1 MKLTLRAR
9 ILPLAL
15 ISTRTGSNTWRG
27 EMTETIYEP
36 LGIPKSIERFQVVFL
51 LLIDR
56 KKNLPQIT
64 NVPSTCGIPT

>member
-1 MKLTLRAR
+1 LTLRAR

-36 LGIPKSIERFQVVFL
+36 LGIPKSIERFQVFF
-51 LLIDR
+51 
-56 KKNLPQIT
+56 
-64 NVPSTCGIPT
+64 CC